1 MRPGENLKKS
11 AAAAAL
17 LRAQEAAER
26 VIVKFP
32 VLKESELEG
41 QVARTVA
48 YAMRMR
54 ARWENK
60 CEGISLDELVEAH
73 YVTKTLRPAVLPAL
87 VEVVNSVRAELN
99 LTPEGRQF
107 QKQQCRVAI

>member
-1 MRPGENLKKS
+1 MKPGENLKSVKY
-11 AAAAAL
+11 AAAL
-17 LRAQEAAER
+17 LRAQAAAER

-48 YAMRMR
+48 HAMLMR
-54 ARWENK
+54 ARWENM
-60 CEGISLDELVEAH
+60 GDDISLDELVEVR

-87 VEVVNSVRAELN
+87 VEVRG
-99 LTPEGRQF
+99 T
-107 QKQQCRVAI
+107 